1 MGKVLAVLAAAALA
15 AGFGGGAQA
24 QQKLVVAGYGGS
36 FEDIMR
42 KDIFPPFGK
51 QHGVELDYVA
61 GNSTNTVARLQAQK
75 SNQQID
81 VAIID
86 DGPMYQA
93 IALGFCEPIKGLP
106 ADDIYPTARYKADK
120 AVAIGLVATGI
131 MYNKKVF
138 DEKKWAPPTSW
149 KDLKDPKYKKLLV
162 IPPLNNTYGLHALV
176 EYAREGGG
184 GEKNID
190 PGFKTFKDEV
200 GPNVL
205 VYEPSPGKMT
215 ELFSSGQAIVSV
227 WGSGRAKAFADTG
240 FPVGFVY
247 PKEGAYALLSSVCPV
262 AKQKT
267 NPLAQAF
274 VNYLVTPEVQEK
286 LATAYGYGPVNK
298 KANVKDDE
306 RVPLPIG
313 QRASDLIVIDW
324 DTVNQNRDDWNRRWT
339 REIER

>member
-1 MGKVLAVLAAAALA
+1 MKKVVVALA
-15 AGFGGGAQA
+15 AIAVGAGAASAAQA

-42 KDIFPPFGK
+42 QDIFPPFAK

-75 SNQQID
+75 SNQQVD

-93 IALGFCEPIKGLP
+93 IALGFCAPIQGLP
-106 ADDIYPTARYKADK
+106 AADLYEAARYKDDK
-120 AVAIGLVATGI
+120 AVAIGIVATGI
-131 MYNKKVF
+131 MYNKKLF
-138 DEKKWAPPTSW
+138 DERKWAAPTSW
-149 KDLKDPKYKKLLV
+149 DDLKDPKYKKQLV
-162 IPPLNNTYGLHALV
+162 VPPLNNTYGLHAV
-176 EYAREGGG
+176 VQYARAKGG
-184 GEKNID
+184 GEKKID
-190 PGFKTFKDEV
+190 AGFDTFKNEV

-215 ELFSSGQAIVSV
+215 ELFSSGQASIAV

-247 PKEGAYALLSSVCPV
+247 PREGAYALLSSVCPV
-262 AKQKT
+262 AKEKP
-267 NPLAQAF
+267 NPVAQAF
-274 VNYLVTPEVQEK
+274 VQYLVTPEVQAK
-286 LATAYGYGPVNK
+286 LATSYGYGPVNK
-298 KANVKDDE
+298 KAEVKDDP
-306 RVPLPIG
+306 RVPLPVG
-313 QRASDLIVIDW
+313 ERAAKLIVIDW
-324 DTVNQNRDDWNRRWT
+324 DTVNQNRDAWNKRWT